1 MIDDLWYK
9 NAIFY
14 VVREGPFGYHR
25 VNVAEQRRD
34 PGSLLNTAP
43 SGSFACGRSVQ
54 SLAGVTNSWF
64 VQGRR
69 NAVVAVHNF
78 AAEAQ
83 EVTLP
88 IPSAECAPLTNL
100 LTPEHSSPDACGR
113 HAVALEPYGY
123 RWFRVGPLLDVITW
137 EAR

>member
-1 MIDDLWYK
+1 MSWIVTTVGTGDPVTVL
-9 NAIFY
+9 ASGA
-14 VVREGPFGYHR
+14 E
-25 VNVAEQRRD
+25 VA
-34 PGSLLNTAP
+34 L
-43 SGSFACGRSVQ
+43 
-54 SLAGVTNSWF
+54 VT
-64 VQGRR
+64 
-69 NAVVAVHNF
+69 
-78 AAEAQ
+78 AEAQ

-123 RWFRVGPLLDVITW
+123 RWFRVGPLLDVITR